1 MYVCTF
7 VLHLRRL
14 SVCTC
19 VRDRI
24 CIYVCMYVTE
34 FMYYLCQWWIVPR
47 LDPSRATIRC
57 CEISKSG
64 RFLAFCGDDH
74 TLKVLDVQSNAVLA
88 VGKVR
93 RTLCMYVC
101 MYVCNRLHMYVY
113 LWVPSSA
120 CFYRQGHVISFVRTY
135 VCTYVCMYVCM
146 YVYHLI
152 FKTFFL
158 FVYSAIQIRWKWLHG
173 RRMNARWLFSQV
185 PPLQPNLG
193 EPFFSNY
200 LLGNKW

>member
-1 MYVCTF
+1 MYVCYRIY
-7 VLHLRRL
+7 VLLMPMMNCAAVRSISCYNPLLWNIQVGAISGLLRRRPHFE
-14 SVCTC
+14 S
-19 VRDRI
+19 
-24 CIYVCMYVTE
+24 
-34 FMYYLCQWWIVPR
+34 
-47 LDPSRATIRC
+47 ARC
-57 CEISKSG
+57 AVQCCSS
-64 RFLAFCGDDH
+64 CGKGASH
-74 TLKVLDVQSNAVLA
+74 
-88 VGKVR
+88 
-93 RTLCMYVC
+93 C
-101 MYVCNRLHMYVY
+101 MYVCNCLHMYVY

-135 VCTYVCMYVCM
+135 VRMYVFMYVCMYVCM

-173 RRMNARWLFSQV
+173 RRTNARWLFSQV